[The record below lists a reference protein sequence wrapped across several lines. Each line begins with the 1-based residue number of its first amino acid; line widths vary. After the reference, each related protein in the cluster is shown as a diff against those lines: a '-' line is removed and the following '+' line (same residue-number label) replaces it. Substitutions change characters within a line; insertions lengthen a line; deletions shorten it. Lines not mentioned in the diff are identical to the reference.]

1 LTPVTRFVSVADDD
15 DGLAA
20 KGFREAVFPG
30 GCRSA
35 GGSMAERENFLE
47 PQSSLLALVD
57 PNVIAF
63 PYDRQLEENLRIPIR
78 PIEVFAS

>member
-1 LTPVTRFVSVADDD
+1 
-15 DGLAA
+15 
-20 KGFREAVFPG
+20 
-30 GCRSA
+30 
-35 GGSMAERENFLE
+35 MAERENFLE